1 MEEKNKL
8 EEKIEDKEKAFS
20 RINVKSFVMVAVLIL
35 PLWMEVDGIWLSMGV
50 AEILALFLSLEM
62 LFWKRKRYGYWQTR
76 GHVRVECKKT
86 DF

>member
-50 AEILALFLSLEM
+50 AEILALFLSIAM
-62 LFWKRKRYGYWQTR
+62 LFWKRKRYGYWQTKGAGMR
-76 GHVRVECKKT
+76 
-86 DF
+86 